1 MSLTRAEWVKMWE
14 SIKTIERRTES
25 IRYITVSEKNHKSC
39 SLILTEVGS
48 VKKQIQ
54 SVIGQME

>member
-14 SIKTIERRTES
+14 SVKTIEHRAES
-25 IRYITVSEKNHKSC
+25 IRHITLSDKNRNSC
-39 SLILTEVGS
+39 SLILTEVGNL
-48 VKKQIQ
+48 KKQIQ